1 MLDLTCD
8 PVGPVVETTLREVV
22 PALVAWIKRKKHPLT
37 HLYSGVISRLLIT
50 AQVYL
55 KFI

>member
-22 PALVAWIKRKKHPLT
+22 PALVAWIKREKHPLT
-37 HLYSGVISRLLIT
+37 HVYRGVISRLLT
-50 AQVYL
+50 TVQVY
-55 KFI
+55 F